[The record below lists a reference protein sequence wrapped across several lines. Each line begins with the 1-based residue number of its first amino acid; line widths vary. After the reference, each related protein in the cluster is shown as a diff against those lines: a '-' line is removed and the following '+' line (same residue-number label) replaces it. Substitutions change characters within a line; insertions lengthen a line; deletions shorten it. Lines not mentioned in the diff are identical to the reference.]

1 MEALQGT
8 LGSRRWRALLALVV
22 TLLVAAGQ
30 LWYRDAAPVGA
41 IEGTALAWRFTLRG
55 QMAPPDNVAILAIDD
70 KTVTQLRRWPVPRR
84 AIAEAVMKL
93 VAADAAV
100 IGIDLMFLDREQSP
114 DGMTLGPGDTALR
127 EALRMAPDAV
137 IALAFTFGP
146 TTTISPETAAALRD
160 SSFRVTHEANAGHAR
175 GMLRA
180 ADALMPIEPFQEVAG
195 MGHVN
200 VPVDQDGTLR
210 HLHPAIAIDGH
221 YVPALPVEIARRFMR
236 LTTDELALLIGRGL
250 AFGDRVVP
258 ADQALRV
265 PIAYYGPA
273 GAVDTYSLIDL
284 LEGRIPRERL
294 AGRAVLIGATAVGVG
309 DTFASPYSRALPG
322 VEVLATVVANL
333 INVQTVDHGARAM
346 MWDLVAIFVLALT
359 AYAAAH
365 LPSPALAFAT
375 CLVLVGGW
383 FGVAQLA
390 FNQAWL
396 WLSVV
401 FPTLSVAA
409 NAILVGASRFAGE
422 RRLRRDVERQRSN
435 LARYHSPLVADMLAQ
450 NAAKDLAEREQ
461 NAAILFV
468 DLAGFTRRSEH
479 MTPAE
484 TARFLRDFHSRV
496 EHAALA
502 EGGVLEQFTGDG
514 AMVIFGLPAPAVGD
528 GAAALACARALAAD
542 ITEWGQALGAR
553 DGTPMRVGIGV
564 HYGPVLIT
572 RVGGQQQIHLTATGD
587 TVNVAS
593 RLEALTRSF
602 DATIVASDALVAAV
616 RAAGRIDLLFGF
628 ESLPPQA
635 IRGRDEKIGIW
646 IARAEQP
653 ARAGAQRK

>member
-1 MEALQGT
+1 MDALQGT
-8 LGSRRWRALLALVV
+8 LGSRRWRALIALVA

-30 LWYRDAAPVGA
+30 LWYRDAAPVST
-41 IEGTALAWRFTLRG
+41 IEGTALSWRFSLRG
-55 QMAPPDNVAILAIDD
+55 QTAPPDNVAILAIDD
-70 KTVTQLRRWPVPRR
+70 KTVTQLRRWPLPRR
-84 AIAEAVMKL
+84 AIAEAVTKL
-93 VAADAAV
+93 IAADAAV

-114 DGMTLGPGDTALR
+114 DGMTLGTGDAALR
-127 EALRMAPDAV
+127 EALRMTPDAV

-146 TTTISPETAAALRD
+146 TTTLSPHTAAALRD
-160 SSFRVTHEANAGHAR
+160 SSFRVIHEAGAGRAR

-200 VPVDQDGTLR
+200 VPVDQDGALR
-210 HLHPAIAIDGH
+210 HLHPAIAIDGR
-221 YVPALPVEIARRFMR
+221 YVPALPVEVARRFMR
-236 LTTDELALLIGRGL
+236 LTSDELALLIGRGL

-273 GAVDTYSLIDL
+273 GAIDTYSLIDL
-284 LEGRIPRERL
+284 LEGRIPPERL

-333 INVQTVDHGARAM
+333 INVQTIDHGARAM
-346 MWDLVAIFVLALT
+346 MWDLVAIFVLAIL

-375 CLVLVGGW
+375 CLVLIGAW
-383 FGVAQLA
+383 FGVAQIA
-390 FNQAWL
+390 FNQTWL
-396 WLSVV
+396 WLSLV
-401 FPTLSVAA
+401 FPTLSVVA
-409 NAILVGASRFAGE
+409 NAGLVGGSRFARE
-422 RRLRRDVERQRSN
+422 RRLRRDVERQRTN

-479 MTPAE
+479 MTPSE

-496 EHAALA
+496 EMAALA

-514 AMVIFGLPAPAVGD
+514 AMIIFGLPAPAIGD
-528 GAAALACARALAAD
+528 AAAALACARALGAD
-542 ITEWGQALGAR
+542 ITEWGRAVGDR
-553 DGTPMRVGIGV
+553 DGVPIRVGIGV

-572 RVGGQQQIHLTATGD
+572 RVGGQKQIHLTATGD

-616 RAAGRIDLLFGF
+616 RAAGRGDLLFGF

-653 ARAGAQRK
+653 ARAAAQRK